1 MNSQADNSKRF
12 FIKTLG
18 CKVNQYESQAM
29 REILLRA
36 GFKECLARDIADI
49 YILNTCTVTNR
60 ADKESRYWLGFFH
73 KANPKAKIVVTGCYV
88 ERDSNDISFLPG
100 IAHIIKNDEKNRIA
114 EILTNTNPV
123 AQYPMPTAQG
133 PYNPLTIT
141 DFKNH
146 TKAFVKIQDGCENCC
161 SYCKVPLVRGPLRSR
176 PVTDILKEVKILVE
190 KGFKEIVLTGV
201 CLGAWGKDPYT
212 KAILDSWPG
221 GKGLGLV
228 DVLKA
233 MVKIPGD
240 FRMRL
245 SSIEPRYVTE
255 DLIDFI
261 SKNRRICRHLHIP
274 FQSGDDEILKK
285 MDRPYTAEGYR
296 AIVDKAR
303 SRIEDV
309 AITTDILIGFP
320 GESDK
325 NFKNTMDFIREILP
339 ARTHIFTFSQREGT
353 KAHGMEGL
361 INKAI
366 LKKRYYELEVAALS
380 SSYIYRKRFM
390 DKKLDILVETK
401 RDRLT
406 GLLTGYSDNYIKV
419 LFDGPDSLMK
429 EIVPVTIE
437 DMTLS
442 YTLGR
447 YEPV

>member
-1 MNSQADNSKRF
+1 MNSQTDKGKRF

-29 REILLRA
+29 REIMLRA
-36 GFKECLARDIADI
+36 GFRECLAQDIADI

-88 ERDSNDISFLPG
+88 ERDSSNISFLPG
-100 IAHIIKNDEKNRIA
+100 IAHIVKNEEKNRIA
-114 EILTNTNPV
+114 DILNGADTH
-123 AQYPMPTAQG
+123 YPLPNRWY
-133 PYNPLTIT
+133 PYIPLTIT
-141 DFKNH
+141 DFKGH

-161 SYCKVPLVRGPLRSR
+161 SYCKVPLVRGPLTSR
-176 PVTDILKEVKILVE
+176 PVTDILKEVNVLVE

-212 KAILDSWPG
+212 KAIADSWPG
-221 GKGLGLV
+221 SKGLGLV

-233 MVKIPGD
+233 ALKMTGD
-240 FRMRL
+240 FRIRL

-261 SKNRRICRHLHIP
+261 SENRRICRHLHIP
-274 FQSGDDEILKK
+274 FQSGDDEILKR
-285 MDRPYTAEGYR
+285 MDRPYTALGYR
-296 AIVDKAR
+296 AVVDKVR
-303 SRIEDV
+303 SRIEGV

-320 GESDK
+320 GESDEK
-325 NFKNTMDFIREILP
+325 FKNTIGFIRRILP

-353 KAHGMEGL
+353 KARGMEGL

-380 SSYIYRKRFM
+380 SSYIYRSRFM

-401 RDRLT
+401 RDRHS

-419 LFDGPDSLMK
+419 LFDGPDSIMK
-429 EIVPVTIE
+429 SIVPVTIQ
-437 DMTLS
+437 DITLS

-447 YEPV
+447 YDAV